1 MERIQ
6 IKYFTDKI
14 DRLTYIG
21 GVSDWIDL
29 RCAEDVELSAG
40 EFRLIPL
47 GVAMKLPK
55 GDEAHIVPRSSTFKN
70 FGIIQTNHMGIID
83 ESYCGGN
90 DQWYFPAY
98 ALRDTKI
105 RVNDRICQFRIMEHQ
120 PQVVFDEV
128 DELEGQDRGGLGSTG
143 IGAVLGKIRC
153 LLAAVCV
160 VSVLGTAGCGGSQ
173 KEREEIRLLGIEQLD
188 GGNYE
193 EAIQSF
199 EQALALSSKVVGE
212 FELDILKY
220 RAEAEYRAGDYQAAA
235 YTYQVLMQV
244 DEEREEYRT
253 RVCRLY
259 IAAGQLDEAV
269 EEYKKLYEAGSEETA
284 RILLALGQ
292 ALTEA
297 GRFDEAM
304 GLYEQAVNGGVASG
318 ELYNRMAVCELEAG
332 ETDLALQYL
341 EQGVKT
347 GDQSVMGSLYLNQ
360 AAAYERK
367 LDFARALE
375 ILRQYG
381 AAFGVTPEGE
391 KEIDFLKSR

>member
-29 RCAEDVELSAG
+29 RCAENVELSAG

-55 GDEAHIVPRSSTFKN
+55 GYEAHIVPRSSTFKN

-143 IGAVLGKIRC
+143 IGAVLGKVRC

-304 GLYEQAVNGGVASG
+304 GLYEQAVDGGVASG

-360 AAAYERK
+360 AAAYEKK
-367 LDFARALE
+367 LDFARALT
-375 ILRQYG
+375 ILEQYTAAYG
-381 AAFGVTPEGE
+381 ADPEIQ
-391 KEIDFLKSR
+391 KEMDFLKTR

>member
-1 MERIQ
+1 MTETIE

-14 DRLTYIG
+14 EKLTYIDG
-21 GVSDWIDL
+21 KSDWIDL
-29 RCAEDVELSAG
+29 RAAEDVSLKQG

-55 GDEAHIVPRSSTFKN
+55 GYEAHIVPRSSTFKN

-143 IGAVLGKIRC
+143 IGAVLGKVRC

-244 DEEREEYRT
+244 DEEREEYRELLKILDLGLED
-253 RVCRLY
+253 RLTSKVGLLSG
-259 IAAGQLDEAV
+259 GQ
-269 EEYKKLYEAGSEETA
+269 
-284 RILLALGQ
+284 RQ
-292 ALTEA
+292 ALTLLMAALRKPDLLLLDEHTAALDPKTAAKVLDATERIVQKDHLTTLMITHNMKDAIVHGNRLIMMYEGRVALDIA
-297 GRFDEAM
+297 GEDKKKLTVEDLLARFGQATGSDEA
-304 GLYEQAVNGGVASG
+304 
-318 ELYNRMAVCELEAG
+318 
-332 ETDLALQYL
+332 D
-341 EQGVKT
+341 
-347 GDQSVMGSLYLNQ
+347 D
-360 AAAYERK
+360 K
-367 LDFARALE
+367 LL
-375 ILRQYG
+375 LG
-381 AAFGVTPEGE
+381 
-391 KEIDFLKSR
+391 

>member
-1 MERIQ
+1 VAVERIQ

-55 GDEAHIVPRSSTFKN
+55 GYEAHIVPRSSTFKN

-143 IGAVLGKIRC
+143 IGAVLGKVRC

-173 KEREEIRLLGIEQLD
+173 KEREEIRLLGIEQ
-188 GGNYE
+188 
-193 EAIQSF
+193 F
-199 EQALALSSKVVGE
+199 
-212 FELDILKY
+212 
-220 RAEAEYRAGDYQAAA
+220 AA
-235 YTYQVLMQV
+235 YTYQVLMQA

-360 AAAYERK
+360 AAAYEKK
-367 LDFARALE
+367 LDFARALT
-375 ILRQYG
+375 ILEQYTAAYG
-381 AAFGVTPEGE
+381 ADPEIQ
-391 KEIDFLKSR
+391 KEMDFLKTR